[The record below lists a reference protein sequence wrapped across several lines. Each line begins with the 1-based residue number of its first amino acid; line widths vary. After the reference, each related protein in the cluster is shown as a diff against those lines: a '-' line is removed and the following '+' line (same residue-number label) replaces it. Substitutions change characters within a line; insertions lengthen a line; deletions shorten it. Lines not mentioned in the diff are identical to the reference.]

1 MSAHKFNVE
10 TGRYQANSNNPFSR
24 TCMHC
29 SSSDIES
36 LRLIAEIPMFEPI
49 LEDEH
54 HVRKSCPMHE
64 DIRQSLSPQMRN
76 RAPSDLFDTI
86 KSITAT
92 ARSLVKANKRRFP
105 STTDEKKK
113 TAKVLQSK

>member
-1 MSAHKFNVE
+1 M
-10 TGRYQANSNNPFSR
+10 TGRYQANSN
-24 TCMHC
+24 
-29 SSSDIES
+29 IES

-76 RAPSDLFDTI
+76 RGPSDLFDTI
-86 KSITAT
+86 KSIKAT
-92 ARSLVKANKRRFP
+92 ARFLVKANKRRFP

-113 TAKVLQSK
+113 TAKVLPSK

>member
-1 MSAHKFNVE
+1 
-10 TGRYQANSNNPFSR
+10 
-24 TCMHC
+24 MHC

-36 LRLIAEIPMFEPI
+36 LKLKAELPMFEPI

-54 HVRKSCPMHE
+54 HVLKSCLMHE

-76 RAPSDLFDTI
+76 RDPSDLFDFDTI
-86 KSITAT
+86 KRVRAT
-92 ARSLVKANKRRFP
+92 ARFLVKANKRRFA

-113 TAKVLQSK
+113 TAKILPSK